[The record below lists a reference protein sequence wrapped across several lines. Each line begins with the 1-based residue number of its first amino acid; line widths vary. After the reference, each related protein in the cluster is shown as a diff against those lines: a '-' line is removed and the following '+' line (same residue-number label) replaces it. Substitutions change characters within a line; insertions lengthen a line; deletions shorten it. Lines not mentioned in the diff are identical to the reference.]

1 MATFTRILVDV
12 DSTAGRHPALE
23 QAFELATRTGAA
35 VVVVDVLPH
44 VPKPARMFA
53 TVDIEQELVDNRLQ
67 ALGLI
72 AKNAPAGISVKT
84 GLLRG
89 RAAHAIIT
97 EAARVGADLVMRSH
111 NRDLTVPPPPFGP
124 VDLQLLRQ
132 CPSPVWI
139 VGPGAG
145 GPPSKVVASVDASTD
160 RAEEQALNQSI
171 LDTAL
176 TIRDLWGASLTVVH
190 AWSPFGEELLRSRM
204 KAEEFDAYQTE
215 SRESAT
221 KALDAVVALAGS
233 RAAGVATELIKAE
246 PHEAILG
253 FVESAGIDLV
263 VMGTVARSGIAGVVV
278 GNTAER
284 VLRELRQSVIA
295 IKPEGFRS
303 PLLD

>member
-23 QAFELATRTGAA
+23 QAFELAKRTGAS
-35 VVVVDVLPH
+35 VTIVDVLPH
-44 VPKPARMFA
+44 VPKAARLFA
-53 TVDIEQELVDNRLQ
+53 TVDIEQELIDNRLQ

-72 AKNAPAGISVKT
+72 AKHAPDGISVKT

-89 RAAHAIIT
+89 RAAHAIVA
-97 EAARVGADLVMRSH
+97 EAARLGADLVMRSH
-111 NRDLTVPPPPFGP
+111 NRDLAVPPPPFGP

-132 CPSPVWI
+132 CPCPVWI
-139 VGPGAG
+139 VGPGSG
-145 GPPSKVVASVDASTD
+145 GPPSRIAAFVDASTD
-160 RAEEQALNQSI
+160 RPEEQALNQSI

-176 TIRDLWGASLTVVH
+176 TMRDLWDAKLTVVH
-190 AWSPFGEELLRSRM
+190 AWNPFGEELLRARM
-204 KAEEFDAYQTE
+204 NAADFDAYQVE

-221 KALDAVVALAGS
+221 KALDAVVAGP

-253 FVESAGIDLV
+253 LVESAGIDLV

-284 VLRELRQSVIA
+284 VLRELRQSVLA

-303 PLLD
+303 SLVD